1 MEAKWK
7 WLKHLLLPKLDW
19 GLVVDFSGSGWLDL
33 SGLEAR
39 CGPDPWA
46 PSHDACCSG
55 PSERVA
61 PLSHFAQKVWKVDG
75 LAPVYIP
82 TRKYLKSHLTLMQ
95 CKKKKIIFLYETF
108 CNNI

>member
-19 GLVVDFSGSGWLDL
+19 GLVLDFSGSGWLDP

-46 PSHDACCSG
+46 AWS
-55 PSERVA
+55 
-61 PLSHFAQKVWKVDG
+61 
-75 LAPVYIP
+75 
-82 TRKYLKSHLTLMQ
+82 
-95 CKKKKIIFLYETF
+95 
-108 CNNI
+108 

>member
-19 GLVVDFSGSGWLDL
+19 GLVLDFSSSGWLDP

-46 PSHDACCSG
+46 AGHDACCSG
-55 PSERVA
+55 PS
-61 PLSHFAQKVWKVDG
+61 G
-75 LAPVYIP
+75 LLPSLILHRRFGKW
-82 TRKYLKSHLTLMQ
+82 TD
-95 CKKKKIIFLYETF
+95 
-108 CNNI
+108 